1 MTYHFPLG
9 SILGLG
15 SHLSELPKIWK
26 QTPAGDGLQQRT
38 LKPMT
43 AWAHSQLLKLACRI
57 LAGKGVF

>member
-15 SHLSELPKIWK
+15 SHHSELPWIWR
-26 QTPAGDGLQQRT
+26 QMPAGDCLRQRT

-43 AWAHSQLLKLACRI
+43 AQAHSQLPKLACRI